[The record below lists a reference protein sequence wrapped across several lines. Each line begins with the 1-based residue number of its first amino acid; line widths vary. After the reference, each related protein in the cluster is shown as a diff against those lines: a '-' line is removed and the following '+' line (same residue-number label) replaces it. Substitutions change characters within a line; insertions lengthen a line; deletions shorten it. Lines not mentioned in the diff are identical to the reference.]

1 MAQLGYKVLNPID
14 EVLSYFMSHRKE
26 NIFGLKE
33 NEYGLVRYGEPDDRS
48 EFCFRWS
55 DGENKDLRYRT
66 YKSDLLGQIKP
77 INIEQQMAFD
87 LMQSDCLIKCL
98 TGIAGGGKDFIMTAH
113 AVQGLLTGKF
123 QRLIWIRNNIEVKD
137 TERLGMLPGEE
148 FDKLRPYLMPLADH
162 LGGLHSLNMFIEKG
176 QIEVAHLGYLR
187 GRDLCNSIVYCSEA
201 ENLTKEHMRIIMTR
215 CSKGTE
221 LWVNG
226 DLKQVDKKV
235 FEGKNNGLTALVDGL
250 SGSPE
255 FGHVQL
261 RRTERGRI
269 AELAECL

>member
-1 MAQLGYKVLNPID
+1 MSQLGYKVLQPTNEEI
-14 EVLSYFMSHRKE
+14 SHLMANRKE
-26 NIFGLKE
+26 NVFGLND
-33 NEYGLVRYGEPDDRS
+33 NEYGIIHCPDGETTFS
-48 EFCFRWS
+48 IKWS
-55 DGENKDLRYRT
+55 NGENKDVGYKT
-66 YKSDLLGQIKP
+66 YKSDLLGHIKP
-77 INIEQQMAFD
+77 INEEQKLAFD

-113 AVQGLLTGKF
+113 AVQGLLSGKF
-123 QRLIWIRNNIEVKD
+123 QRLVWIRNNIEVKD

-176 QIEVAHLGYLR
+176 QIDVAHLGYLR
-187 GRDLCNSIVYCSEA
+187 GRDLRNSIVYCSEA

-226 DLKQVDKKV
+226 DYKQVDKKV
-235 FEGKNNGLTALVDGL
+235 FEGSNNGLTSLIDGL
-250 SGSPE
+250 SGYRE
-255 FGHVQL
+255 FGHVTL
-261 RRTERGRI
+261 KRTERGRI
-269 AELAECL
+269 AELSELL